1 MVLRYFQ
8 DKQPT
13 IATDA
18 FVADGAVLI
27 GAVTLSESSSV
38 WFNAVL
44 RADSEPIKI
53 GKRSNVQ
60 DNSTLHV
67 DPGLPCNVGDD
78 VTIGHNAIVHACTIE
93 DNCLIGMHATVL
105 SGAVVGRGSIVGA
118 NALVTE
124 NARIPPGSLVLG
136 VPGKV
141 VRELKPEE
149 IDRIRRQAEGY
160 VLRARAYR
168 GVS

>member
-1 MVLRYFQ
+1 MLREFQ
-8 DKQPT
+8 GKRPT
-13 IATDA
+13 VATSA
-18 FVADGAVLI
+18 FVADGAILI
-27 GAVTLSESSSV
+27 GSVTLEADASV

-44 RADSEPIKI
+44 RGDSEPIRI

-67 DPGLPCNVGDD
+67 DPGLPCIVGDD

-93 DNCLIGMHATVL
+93 ANVLVGMHATVL
-105 SGAVVGRGSIVGA
+105 SGAIVGRGSIIGA

-141 VRELKPEE
+141 VRPLRPEE
-149 IDRIRRQAEGY
+149 IDQLRQQAARYVRRAQE
-160 VLRARAYR
+160 YR
-168 GVS
+168 ES